1 MPPLLQRLM
10 SNQGATLEEIE
21 RQQRGEIP
29 RDQMPQPAGAEAPPG
44 LPNGA
49 VTVPVP
55 KPLLTEPESP
65 NTALKRTLNI
75 LPPSE
80 VKPPTIGLPSGTL
93 PAHGPIGQRQPGPES
108 EEGHPGL
115 MRQSSVD
122 SSLVAKPQAV
132 SGTTSRTGPGEGLI
146 TPQALLQTAA
156 ASLPPASG
164 ATVHAQHPPVSIN
177 VFISLFTLNVTKVWK
192 LFKSLILYS

>member
-21 RQQRGEIP
+21 RQQRGEFP
-29 RDQMPQPAGAEAPPG
+29 RDQMPKPAGAEAPSV

-49 VTVPVP
+49 VAVPVSR
-55 KPLLTEPESP
+55 PLPTEPESP

-75 LPPSE
+75 LPRSDNN
-80 VKPPTIGLPSGTL
+80 VKLAERGPPPGTL
-93 PAHGPIGQRQPGPES
+93 PAHVPLGQPPPSQELD
-108 EEGHPGL
+108 EAHPGL

-122 SSLVAKPQAV
+122 SSLIAKPQ
-132 SGTTSRTGPGEGLI
+132 GCTIGRTGPGEGLI

-156 ASLPPASG
+156 ASLPPSSG
-164 ATVHAQHPPVSIN
+164 ASVHAQNTPVSYP
-177 VFISLFTLNVTKVWK
+177 VYTSCVC
-192 LFKSLILYS
+192 